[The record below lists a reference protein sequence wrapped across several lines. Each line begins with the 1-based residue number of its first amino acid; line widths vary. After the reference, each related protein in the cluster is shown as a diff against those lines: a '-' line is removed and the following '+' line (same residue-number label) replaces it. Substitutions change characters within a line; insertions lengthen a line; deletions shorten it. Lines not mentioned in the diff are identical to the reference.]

1 MSEKDY
7 KRTYPKSS
15 RLGLYHGTAQPHRLK
30 ENDTVENL
38 PLRPMVSS
46 VGTATYKTAKYLA
59 TLLWPL
65 TPSQY
70 NIKNSYKFVKSF
82 KKTKIPTGYKRSYL
96 ILKTYSHLILKTYAN
111 SNGH

>member
-1 MSEKDY
+1 
-7 KRTYPKSS
+7 
-15 RLGLYHGTAQPHRLK
+15 
-30 ENDTVENL
+30 
-38 PLRPMVSS
+38 MVST

-82 KKTKIPTGYKRSYL
+82 KKTKIPTGYKM
-96 ILKTYSHLILKTYAN
+96 ILFDIKNLFSFDTKNLC
-111 SNGH
+111 